1 MKLTRARY
9 LLLAAVAAAALLV
22 AAPSALAALSVS
34 SVDVQ
39 QTTTQAGAHP
49 NLSIR
54 TSFSGDQI
62 TQIGG
67 PGLNPIADSPS
78 IYEIHLPPGLNGN
91 PLAAATCTMAQF
103 QSDTCPAAS
112 LVGTASQGIFILLA
126 RPGEQDR
133 TLPGFIFNL
142 ETDDPDQAA
151 LLGVRTIGGVDP
163 VTRLPVTASRVPFAL
178 TVSPVDYGLDSI
190 NLERLTAVSRT
201 AGPIF
206 ITSLGLVLNGRAA
219 AGFFT
224 SNPTAC
230 TPIQVD
236 VSATS
241 NAGQTATGSSAPFTP
256 TGCGALPFDVGLA
269 TSLSTTQTDVPVQA
283 GVSVTMPGSDDPLR
297 QSAVLESTVVLPEGM
312 TVNPSLANGLQACT
326 DAQFN
331 AGDRTTAAGCPA
343 ASQIGTVSFVT
354 PLFLQTFSGP
364 VYYGERTAG
373 NFNRL
378 FVDVPIPGIHIKLAG
393 NVTLNASNGQVTTT
407 FQNLPQLPFTDFNL
421 TFQGGSRSVL
431 VNPQACGTHT
441 ATSNHTPFA
450 RLTDATPPN
459 ATPSS
464 TFTTSFDGN
473 GAACAAAFR
482 PWFTDAPS
490 NARSGADTSFTL
502 NFGRPDRD
510 RRIETV
516 LFRLPAGLVGDL
528 TLDGLEQCPN
538 ATAANGSCAAAS
550 KVGTATVETG
560 SGPAPVTV
568 PADVYLTEPQVRGD
582 PAGLSVKVQAKV
594 GPVDLGNVIVPV
606 RLQLRSNGGLNAS
619 ATIPQFEEGVPI
631 SPRLTSLTV
640 DRSGFMRN
648 PTACGRRSHSGDFGA
663 VGGGSLTTRA
673 VFTLSDC
680 RALGFS
686 PRFSVRL
693 GARGATQTNSH
704 PPMTTVIRQGG
715 GQAGISWARV
725 LLPRAIRSNL
735 TGIGAACTQEQFDA
749 DRCGSNA
756 NGGTATAISPFVDE
770 PLRGPVWL
778 VRRGR
783 GQLPKLVATLTG
795 PLDIQIVG
803 LPDVSDRTGKIV
815 TTFRGL
821 PDVPVSRFVLRLDGG
836 RFGFLEASEN
846 LCARSLPMP
855 ATFKAWNNKSVQRRP
870 TIDVRGCGRGGRG

>member
-1 MKLTRARY
+1 MKLIRARH
-9 LLLAAVAAAALLV
+9 LLV
-22 AAPSALAALSVS
+22 AAIAAGALLAVPSLASAALSVS

-39 QTTTQAGAHP
+39 MSTTQAGAHP
-49 NLSIR
+49 NLLIR
-54 TSFSGDQI
+54 TSYSGDMT

-91 PLAAATCTMAQF
+91 PLAAPTCSMADF
-103 QSDTCPAAS
+103 QIDRCPPQTA
-112 LVGTASQGIFILLA
+112 VGTARQGIFILLA
-126 RPGEQDR
+126 PPADQNRV
-133 TLPGFIFNL
+133 LPGFIFNL

-151 LLGVRTIGGVDP
+151 LLGVRTIGGVDGMGN
-163 VTRLPVTASRVPFAL
+163 PVTASRVPFAL
-178 TVSPVDYGLDSI
+178 TISPNDYGLDSI

-206 ITSLGLVLNGRAA
+206 ITSLELTLSGRTA

-230 TPIQVD
+230 TPIQVTTTT
-236 VSATS
+236 TS
-241 NAGQTATGSSAPFTP
+241 NAGQTATGQSAPFTP

-269 TSLSTTQTDVPVQA
+269 SQLSTTQTDVPVQA
-283 GVSVTMPGSDDPLR
+283 GFSVTMPASDDPLR
-297 QSAVLESTVVLPEGM
+297 QSAVLESTVVLPAGM
-312 TVNPSLANGLQACT
+312 TVNPSVAQGLEECT

-331 AGDRTTAAGCPA
+331 AGDRTTAAACPA
-343 ASQIGTVSFVT
+343 ASQIGTVTFVT
-354 PLFLQTFSGP
+354 PLFEQTFSGP
-364 VYYGERTAG
+364 VYYGTRTAG
-373 NFNRL
+373 TFNRL
-378 FVDVPIPGIHIKLAG
+378 FVDVPVPGVHIKLTG
-393 NVTLNASNGQVTTT
+393 NVTLNQANGQVTTT
-407 FQNLPQLPFTDFNL
+407 FQNLPQLPFSDFNL

-431 VNPQACGTHT
+431 VNPQSCGPQTV
-441 ATSNHTPFA
+441 TSNNVPFA
-450 RLTDATPPN
+450 RLTDSTPPN

-464 TFTTSFDGN
+464 TFTTSFDGA
-473 GAACAAAFR
+473 GAPCAAAFR
-482 PWFTDAPS
+482 PWFNDAPS
-490 NARSGADTSFTL
+490 NARAGADTSFTL
-502 NFGRPDRD
+502 KFGRPDRD
-510 RRIETV
+510 RRIDDV

-528 TLDGLEQCPN
+528 TLDGLQQC
-538 ATAANGSCAAAS
+538 TRGAADSGSCPSAS
-550 KVGTATVETG
+550 KVGSATVETG

-568 PADVYLTEPQVRGD
+568 PAEVFLTEPLVRGD

-619 ATIPQFEEGVPI
+619 TAIPQFEEGVPV
-631 SPRLTSLTV
+631 SPRLTSLTI
-640 DRSGFMRN
+640 DRRGFMRN
-648 PTACGRRSHSGDFGA
+648 PTRCGRRSHSGVFDA

-673 VFTLSDC
+673 AFTINGCD
-680 RALGFS
+680 ALGFS
-686 PRFSVRL
+686 PRISVRL
-693 GARGATQTNSH
+693 GARGQTRTNAH

-715 GQAGISWARV
+715 GQSAINRARV

-735 TGIGAACTQEQFDA
+735 TGIGAACTQEAFDA
-749 DRCGSNA
+749 GRCGSNA
-756 NGGTATAISPFVDE
+756 NGGTATAISPLVDE

-783 GQLPKLVATLTG
+783 GQLPKLVAQLTG
-795 PLDIQIVG
+795 PLDIEITG

-821 PDVPVSRFVLRLDGG
+821 PDVPVSRFTLRLDGG

-855 ATFKAWNNKSVQRRP
+855 ARFTAWDGTNVLRRP
-870 TIDVRGCGRGGRG
+870 AIRVQGCGTGGRG